1 MKVTKSMGVILPDT
15 TITKMD
21 PVFLDTEKAPFRL
34 YGFCENFR
42 RVPKDVAAATSEAV
56 ATLAE
61 YSTGGRV
68 RFRTDSDYIVVHA
81 DTSRADPMASW
92 SIAATI
98 GFDVYFCENGKQH
111 FKGTF
116 FPSQDTGKTFIESRL
131 CFEEKGMKDVIINFP
146 LFAAIDKFYVAL
158 REGSELDYGSEYK
171 YEKPF
176 VVYGSSIVNGVGAGR
191 PGTEYPA
198 EISRRLDCDF
208 VNLGF
213 SGAAKAEQAMIEYIS
228 GLDMCVF
235 VYDYDHNAPS
245 PEYLEATHYKGY
257 KYFREKNPG
266 VPVIMVSKPDYHFNN
281 HVDNERRRQTII
293 ADYNR
298 ARAEGDELVWF
309 VDGSLIYPEDLRD
322 VCTVD
327 GCHPNDV
334 GYLYMAKKIG
344 AAVKEALDKI
354 S

>member
-1 MKVTKSMGVILPDT
+1 MGVTPKET

-21 PVFLDTEKAPFRL
+21 PVFLDTEKPPFRL

-42 RVPKDVAAATSEAV
+42 RVPKDVAEATSASV

-68 RFRTDSDYIVVHA
+68 RFKTDSDYIVVHA
-81 DTSRADPMASW
+81 ETTKVDPMASW

-98 GFDVYFCENGKQH
+98 GFDVYFVENGQQH

-116 FPSQDTGKTFIESRL
+116 FPSQGEGKTFIESRL
-131 CFEEKGMKDVIINFP
+131 MFEDKGMKDVIINFP
-146 LFAAIDKFYVAL
+146 LFTAVEKFYVAL
-158 REGSELDYGSEYK
+158 REGSELSAGSEYK
-171 YEKPF
+171 HKKP
-176 VVYGSSIVNGVGAGR
+176 VVIYGSSIVNGVGAGR

-198 EISRRLDCDF
+198 EISRELDTDF
-208 VNLGF
+208 INLGF
-213 SGAAKAEQAMIEYIS
+213 SGAAKAEQAIIDYIS
-228 GLDMCVF
+228 GLDMSVF

-257 KYFREKNPG
+257 KCFREKNPG

-298 ARAEGDELVWF
+298 AKAEGDELIWF
-309 VDGSLIYPEDLRD
+309 VDGSLIYPADIRD

-327 GCHPNDV
+327 GCHPNDL
-334 GYLYMAKKIG
+334 GYLFMAKKIG
-344 AAVKEALDKI
+344 AAVQEALDKI
-354 S
+354 GG